1 MQYSTLIHSN
11 SQNNFNYNSIHPAY
25 NVYSARTGQGNFIPG
40 NLEVNRQI
48 RLTWIWHEYILN
60 PPPPPLSTFFQSVLK
75 YSAFLKYCLMFL
87 FTFWFAIRIPSHSMF
102 FLRSSDEIGRPFCFR
117 SVSYFYYSFSFFTA
131 WIGSAISPLF
141 FNRSPSNLVGK

>member
-1 MQYSTLIHSN
+1 MYLIHSN
-11 SQNNFNYNSIHPAY
+11 SQHNFNYNSIHSAY
-25 NVYSARTGQGNFIPG
+25 NVYSARIGQGNFIPG

-48 RLTWIWHEYILN
+48 RLTWIHTD
-60 PPPPPLSTFFQSVLK
+60 PPPFHFLFRFVFK

-87 FTFWFAIRIPSHSMF
+87 FIFWFAIRIPSHSMF

-117 SVSYFYYSFSFFTA
+117 SVSYFYYFPFFTA

-141 FNRSPSNLVGK
+141 FNRSPSNLVG

>member
-11 SQNNFNYNSIHPAY
+11 SQNNFNYNSIHPVY
-25 NVYSARTGQGNFIPG
+25 NVFPKNRPRQLHLG

-48 RLTWIWHEYILN
+48 RFTWIRTD
-60 PPPPPLSTFFQSVLK
+60 PPFHFLFQFVLK

-87 FTFWFAIRIPSHSMF
+87 FIFWFAIRIPSHSMF

-117 SVSYFYYSFSFFTA
+117 SVSYFYYYYYYSFSFSFFTA

>member
-25 NVYSARTGQGNFIPG
+25 NVYSARIGQGNFIPG
-40 NLEVNRQI
+40 NLEGKRQI
-48 RLTWIWHEYILN
+48 RLTWKHTD
-60 PPPPPLSTFFQSVLK
+60 PPPPPFHFPFQFVLK

-117 SVSYFYYSFSFFTA
+117 SVSYFYYSFSFSFFTT
-131 WIGSAISPLF
+131 WIGSAISRLS